1 MKRFR
6 NFLELVLV
14 VLVVLSSCKPA
25 ANKDADVIDYESIQ
39 LDEKKKII
47 TSSDTIGEGLPIF
60 YNMYLSVE
68 MSSLFETARA
78 LFDQDLLN
86 QSDRAGDYITAS
98 KKALN
103 LGVYAVDLSY
113 CRIFEQFEIA
123 GRYFNSMQKL
133 SEELGIPSDF
143 FVNTAKRFER
153 NIDNKDSLIEIAN
166 DVYMIT
172 DSYLRENEQFSAAA
186 QIILGGWVEAIY
198 IASNVAIES
207 KDLYIIER
215 FADQKYSLKNL
226 LDMLSNYSDDEV
238 VSAYIKRL
246 QKIDVLF
253 SSFILNIRGELDPGS
268 SKARKVV
275 NEALIKIK
283 SIGELVNELRQEII
297 E

>member
-1 MKRFR
+1 MKQFM
-6 NFLELVLV
+6 NSSELVLV
-14 VLVVLSSCKPA
+14 VLIVLSSCKPA

-68 MSSLFETARA
+68 MSSLFETAQTV
-78 LFDQDLLN
+78 FDQDLLN
-86 QSDRAGDYITAS
+86 KSDKAGDYITAS

-113 CRIFEQFEIA
+113 CRIFEQYEIA

-143 FVNTAKRFER
+143 FVNTAKRFDR

-166 DVYMIT
+166 EVYVIT

-186 QIILGGWVEAIY
+186 QIILGGWVEAIN
-198 IASNVAIES
+198 IASDVAMES
-207 KDLYIIER
+207 KDMDIIER
-215 FADQKYSLKNL
+215 FADQKYSLRNL

-238 VSAYIKRL
+238 VSVYIKKL
-246 QKIDVLF
+246 KKIDVLF
-253 SSFILNIRGELDPGS
+253 SSFVLNINEELDPGS
-268 SKARKVV
+268 SKARKVL

-283 SIGELVNELRQEII
+283 SIRSLVKELRQEII